1 MLFRFFSYFSG
12 MNIDSDIFKIQSNNV
27 LPSRG
32 RILISEP
39 FLRDA
44 TFGRSVILLVD
55 HTDEGSMG
63 LVINKQL
70 PLFLND
76 IIMEFKYLDEIPL
89 YKGGPIATD
98 TLFYLHTLSDIPGS
112 ISISKGLYLNGDF
125 DEITEL
131 NVPYDSV
138 VTGEDL
144 YVFLP
149 TNDEDIHTIESI
161 NRYSGTMLDIGM
173 KMKTGIIVD
182 FRQYDDLRSEPGEHI
197 IPLFYGQHIKDGRVN
212 HEASGKDYDW
222 VIDEK
227 PGLIQKNKDYIFCKR
242 FTAKEER
249 RRLQCGLYFA
259 NDFPEYENI
268 GTQNKINFI
277 ERLNGEPLNKE
288 ELFGVFA
295 LFNSTL
301 FDQYYR
307 ILNGSTQVN
316 STEVNS
322 IPVPPLDV
330 IRDIGRLLI
339 ESGQYT
345 TEACDQILVQVAYA

>member
-125 DEITEL
+125 DEIKKYILQGNKISECICF
-131 NVPYDSV
+131 
-138 VTGEDL
+138 
-144 YVFLP
+144 FLG
-149 TNDEDIHTIESI
+149 
-161 NRYSGTMLDIGM
+161 YSGWDSEQLSNEIRENTWLVSEEEKSYLM
-173 KMKTGIIVD
+173 KNN
-182 FRQYDDLRSEPGEHI
+182 
-197 IPLFYGQHIKDGRVN
+197 IKDMWRK
-212 HEASGKDYDW
+212 AL
-222 VIDEK
+222 EK
-227 PGLIQKNKDYIFCKR
+227 LGSKYETWSR
-242 FTAKEER
+242 FPQVPT
-249 RRLQCGLYFA
+249 
-259 NDFPEYENI
+259 
-268 GTQNKINFI
+268 
-277 ERLNGEPLNKE
+277 LN
-288 ELFGVFA
+288 
-295 LFNSTL
+295 
-301 FDQYYR
+301 
-307 ILNGSTQVN
+307 
-316 STEVNS
+316 
-322 IPVPPLDV
+322 
-330 IRDIGRLLI
+330 
-339 ESGQYT
+339 
-345 TEACDQILVQVAYA
+345 

>member
-125 DEITEL
+125 DEIKKYILQGNKISERIRF
-131 NVPYDSV
+131 
-138 VTGEDL
+138 
-144 YVFLP
+144 FLG
-149 TNDEDIHTIESI
+149 
-161 NRYSGTMLDIGM
+161 YSGWDSEQLNNEIRENTWLVSEEEKSYLM
-173 KMKTGIIVD
+173 KNN
-182 FRQYDDLRSEPGEHI
+182 
-197 IPLFYGQHIKDGRVN
+197 IKDMWRT
-212 HEASGKDYDW
+212 AL
-222 VIDEK
+222 EK
-227 PGLIQKNKDYIFCKR
+227 LGSKYETWSR
-242 FTAKEER
+242 FPQVPT
-249 RRLQCGLYFA
+249 
-259 NDFPEYENI
+259 
-268 GTQNKINFI
+268 
-277 ERLNGEPLNKE
+277 LN
-288 ELFGVFA
+288 
-295 LFNSTL
+295 
-301 FDQYYR
+301 
-307 ILNGSTQVN
+307 
-316 STEVNS
+316 
-322 IPVPPLDV
+322 
-330 IRDIGRLLI
+330 
-339 ESGQYT
+339 
-345 TEACDQILVQVAYA
+345 

>member
-125 DEITEL
+125 DEIKKYIL
-131 NVPYDSV
+131 QGNKIS
-138 VTGEDL
+138 GCIRF
-144 YVFLP
+144 FLG
-149 TNDEDIHTIESI
+149 
-161 NRYSGTMLDIGM
+161 YSGWDSEQLSNEIRENTWLVSEEEKSYLM
-173 KMKTGIIVD
+173 KNN
-182 FRQYDDLRSEPGEHI
+182 
-197 IPLFYGQHIKDGRVN
+197 IKDMWRK
-212 HEASGKDYDW
+212 AL
-222 VIDEK
+222 EK
-227 PGLIQKNKDYIFCKR
+227 LGSKYETWSR
-242 FTAKEER
+242 FPQVPT
-249 RRLQCGLYFA
+249 
-259 NDFPEYENI
+259 
-268 GTQNKINFI
+268 
-277 ERLNGEPLNKE
+277 LN
-288 ELFGVFA
+288 
-295 LFNSTL
+295 
-301 FDQYYR
+301 
-307 ILNGSTQVN
+307 
-316 STEVNS
+316 
-322 IPVPPLDV
+322 
-330 IRDIGRLLI
+330 
-339 ESGQYT
+339 
-345 TEACDQILVQVAYA
+345 